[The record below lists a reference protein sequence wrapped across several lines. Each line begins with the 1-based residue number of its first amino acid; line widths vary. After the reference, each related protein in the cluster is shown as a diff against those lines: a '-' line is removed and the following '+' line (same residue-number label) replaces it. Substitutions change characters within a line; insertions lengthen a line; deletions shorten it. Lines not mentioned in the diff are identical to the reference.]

1 MLRFVDGSSICLP
14 SQNSFQCTD
23 RSTQLKAAS
32 ATYTPYVTCDDINSL
47 STTVATVASTNTTAV
62 VPTPTVA
69 LTTTDA
75 TTTLAISSTVRP
87 KTTVKNISIKLATI
101 GGKLTITQDGIA
113 LNEVAAGI
121 DTTLKILTSDPTLLN
136 YSFAFSS
143 TSPEKIITP
152 IVDNIINIGKP
163 GTSSSYISIQTG
175 KQNKEIYLTSSSNR
189 SLFFKIKIIK

>member
-1 MLRFVDGSSICLP
+1 VLTFANGSSSCLP
-14 SQNSFQCTD
+14 CQNSVQCTD
-23 RSTQLKAAS
+23 RLTQLKALS
-32 ATYTPYVTCDDINSL
+32 STYTPYTTCDDIDSL
-47 STTVATVASTNTTAV
+47 STTVATPVIATVIA
-62 VPTPTVA
+62 TPTVA
-69 LTTTDA
+69 LTSTDDTTA
-75 TTTLAISSTVRP
+75 LSLSSTVRP
-87 KTTVKNISIKLATI
+87 KTTVKNVSIKIATI
-101 GGKLTITQDGIA
+101 NGKSTITESGTP
-113 LNEVAAGI
+113 LSELTVGI